1 MAFDGLLMSAVVD
14 EFKTELMGA
23 KIEKVMQPEP
33 DMLIMQVRTAE
44 TRKRL
49 LIDVSS
55 SGSRVQFTNLS
66 FENPLEAP
74 SFCMLLRKQIQGGII
89 LNVNQVGRERIVEF
103 EIEALNEIGSPVVK
117 RLIAEIMGRHSNI
130 VLVEGLT
137 EKIID
142 SSKHISYSVNRYR
155 QILPGFTYERPPVIN
170 MTNDLG
176 LGPSAKE
183 AVDLGADINERIPR
197 VYVDDKNKPKDVHV
211 IELKEYQGSFEEI
224 KFDTITEA
232 LDFYFSNRRESNRVM
247 QKGDN
252 LNRTITGII
261 DKLLLKKQRLL
272 EDIKRADEAD
282 IYRIKGEILNANLH
296 LVKPGDKKIKLT
308 SFYDGTEIEISLD
321 EKLSAAR
328 NAQAYFK
335 KYNKAK
341 GSKKEKIPQLEA
353 TEKDITYLESLSAL
367 VNCAKNYEE
376 LEAIRSELAEGGYIR
391 TNKKSQRNKS
401 TKPKPRKFTLKSGL
415 EVVVG
420 RNNIENDYIT
430 FKMGEKTDWW
440 FHTKD
445 IHGSHL
451 VMLCHGIDPSPED
464 MYEAAGIAA
473 FFSKGKDSE
482 NVPVDYCP
490 LRHVKKPNGSKPGMV
505 IFTNNGTVWVN
516 PIDPNVNTN
525 IDKSLD

>member
-1 MAFDGLLMSAVVD
+1 MAYDGLLTSAVC
-14 EFKTELMGA
+14 KELAEELAGA

-33 DMLIMQVRTAE
+33 DMLVMQVRTAE
-44 TRKRL
+44 TRKKL
-49 LIDVSS
+49 LIDASS
-55 SGSRVQFTNLS
+55 AGSRVQFTNLT
-66 FENPLEAP
+66 FENPLTAP
-74 SFCMLLRKQIQGGII
+74 AFCMLLRKQIQGGVII
-89 LNVNQVGRERIVEF
+89 SVNQVDRERIIEF
-103 EIEALNEIGSPVVK
+103 EIESLNEFGSPVIK
-117 RLIAEIMGRHSNI
+117 RLIAEVMGRHSNI
-130 VLVEGLT
+130 ILVDGLT

-142 SSKHISYSVNRYR
+142 SSKHISLSVNRFR
-155 QILPGFTYERPPVIN
+155 QILPGFTYERPPVAN
-170 MTNDLG
+170 LNNTLG

-183 AVDLGADINERIPR
+183 AIEMGADIDEFIPR
-197 VYVDDKNKPKDVHV
+197 VYVDETDKPKDIHV
-211 IELKEYQGSFEEI
+211 IDLKQLNGSLREI
-224 KFDTITEA
+224 RFDTLTDA
-232 LDFYFSNRRESNRVM
+232 LDYYYSNRRESNRVT
-247 QKGDN
+247 QKGEN
-252 LNRTITGII
+252 LAKTISTLV

-272 EDIKRADEAD
+272 EDLKKAEEAD

-296 LVKPGDKKIKLT
+296 LVKPGAKSVKLI
-308 SFYDGTEIEISLD
+308 SFYDGQEIEIALD
-321 EKLSAAR
+321 EKINAAR

-341 GSKKEKIPQLEA
+341 GSRKEKLPQLEA
-353 TEKDITYLESLSAL
+353 TERDIAYLESLLAMVPL
-367 VNCAKNYEE
+367 CKNYEE
-376 LEAIRSELAEGGYIR
+376 LDAIRSELAEGGYVR
-391 TNKKSQRNKS
+391 TNKKAQRTKPA
-401 TKPKPRKFTLKSGL
+401 KPKPRKYLLKSGL

-473 FFSKGKDSE
+473 FYSKGKDSE

-490 LRHVKKPNGSKPGMV
+490 LRHVKKPSGAKPGMV

-516 PIDPNVNTN
+516 PINPEQN
-525 IDKSLD
+525 K

>member
-14 EFKTELMGA
+14 ELSTQLTGA

-33 DMLIMQVRTAE
+33 DMIIMQVRTA
-44 TRKRL
+44 TDRKRL
-49 LIDVSS
+49 LLDVSS

-89 LNVNQVGRERIVEF
+89 LSVSQVERERIVEF
-103 EIEALNEIGSPVVK
+103 EIEALNEIGSPVIK

-130 VLVEGLT
+130 VLVDGLT

-155 QILPGFTYERPPVIN
+155 QILPGFTYERPPIIN
-170 MTNDLG
+170 MTNNLG

-183 AVDLGADINERIPR
+183 SVDLGCDIDERIPR
-197 VYVDDKNKPKDVHV
+197 VYLDETNKPKDVHV
-211 IELKEYQGSFEEI
+211 INLAQYKDVYKEI
-224 KFDTITEA
+224 KFNSLTEC
-232 LDFYFSNRRESNRVM
+232 LDFYFNNRRESNRVI
-247 QKGDN
+247 QKGEN
-252 LNRTITGII
+252 LARTITTLV

-272 EDIKRADEAD
+272 EDLKRAEEAD

-296 LVKPGDKKIKLT
+296 LVKPGDKKVKLI
-308 SFYDGTEIEISLD
+308 SFYDGSEIEIALD
-321 EKLSAAR
+321 EKLNPAR

-341 GSKKEKIPQLEA
+341 GSRKEKLPQLDA
-353 TEKDITYLESLSAL
+353 CEKDITYLESLLAL
-367 VNCAKNYEE
+367 IPLANSYEE
-376 LEAIRSELAEGGYIR
+376 LDAIRGELADGGYIR
-391 TNKKSQRNKS
+391 TNKKAQRNKPL
-401 TKPKPRKFTLKSGL
+401 KPKPRRFILSSGL

-420 RNNIENDYIT
+420 RNNIENDFIT
-430 FKMGEKTDWW
+430 FKSGEKTDWW

-451 VMLCHGIDPSPED
+451 VMICHGVDPSPKD

-473 FFSKGKDSE
+473 FFSKAKDSE

-490 LRHVKKPNGSKPGMV
+490 LRHVKKPNGAKPGMV
-505 IFTNNGTVWVN
+505 TFTNNGTVWIN
-516 PIDPNVNTN
+516 PLNPEMLKV
-525 IDKSLD
+525 DKIKE